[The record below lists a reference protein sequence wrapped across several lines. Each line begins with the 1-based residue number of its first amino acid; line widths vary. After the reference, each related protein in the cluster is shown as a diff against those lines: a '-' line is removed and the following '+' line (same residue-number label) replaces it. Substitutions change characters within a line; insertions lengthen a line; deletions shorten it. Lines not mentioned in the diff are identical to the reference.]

1 MFKQLR
7 KRFKSWLLLD
17 LMMNV
22 DELSDQ
28 AKFWTLQKILHDV
41 CEHCDGC
48 KDCPL
53 NGSYKYAL
61 EDGLEGFGLHL
72 ECHALPYIYKR
83 ARKAY
88 GLDKEE

>member
-7 KRFKSWLLLD
+7 KRFKSWLLLY
-17 LMMNV
+17 LMTDA
-22 DELSDQ
+22 DELDDQ
-28 AKFWTLQKILHDV
+28 AKFWTLEKILHDI

-48 KDCPL
+48 EGCPM
-53 NGSYKYAL
+53 NGNYQYIT
-61 EDGLEGFGLHL
+61 EDGRKGFYL
-72 ECHALPYIYKR
+72 ECHALPYIYRR